1 MNTAQVKNRR
11 RPQKPY
17 RPQGSA
23 NQRPS
28 RSAQKRASSAL
39 QKLGEELTLMTP
51 AARQELELPRDLLDA
66 LDNYDSTKSR
76 EGKRRQKQYIGKLM
90 RHVDAGAIAR
100 GLMTRR
106 SQIAGGPEWLAMAK
120 NYTGLLLTVPEKEL
134 TRVLKRFL
142 ALTVPGML
150 GEPQNDALK
159 NLRELAVKARAE
171 NPMDHITEGNGASHE
186 LFDALAAL
194 LPVTQ
199 QAQPEARHNESG
211 Q

>member
-1 MNTAQVKNRR
+1 MDSFQTKNRR

-17 RPQGSA
+17 RNQGA
-23 NQRPS
+23 GIQRPS

-51 AARQELELPRDLLDA
+51 AARQELDLPQDLLDA
-66 LDNYDSTKSR
+66 LANHDSIKSR

-100 GLMTRR
+100 GLIARR

-150 GEPQNDALK
+150 GEPQADALK
-159 NLRELAVKARAE
+159 RLRELALRAREE
-171 NPMDHITEGNGASHE
+171 NPMEHITQGNGASHE

-199 QAQPEARHNESG
+199 NEQNPAG
-211 Q
+211 QSD